1 MKTYAGDDFRANGS
15 GPEETRVTAE
25 EKKVQ
30 SVIAKHKGGKRS
42 LIPILM
48 DIQDEQRWLSPAV
61 LESVAA
67 ALDLPLSHVYG
78 VATFYKSLSLEPR
91 GRHICTICLG
101 TACHVRGGVAV
112 LEHFERKLG
121 LRVGETS
128 PDLEYTLERV
138 NCLGACA
145 LAPLAV
151 VDGRYYGQMN
161 ETKANE
167 VLARLEKSEPVPPP
181 EAKKEPEPQLS
192 KPAARSGSAKRPRRA
207 TSGKKRPRAKARQ
220 KARK

>member
-1 MKTYAGDDFRANGS
+1 MPAKILGHGAAGR
-15 GPEETRVTAE
+15 
-25 EKKVQ
+25 KVQ
-30 SVIAKHKGGKRS
+30 SIIARHHGGKRS

-48 DIQDEQRWLSPAV
+48 DIQDEERWLSPAA
-61 LESVAA
+61 LESVAS

-78 VATFYKSLSLEPR
+78 VATFYKSLSLAPR
-91 GRHICTICLG
+91 GRHICTVCLG
-101 TACHVRGGVAV
+101 TACHVRGGGAV

-167 VLARLEKSEPVPPP
+167 VLTSLTEPAAASPAEVT
-181 EAKKEPEPQLS
+181 KE
-192 KPAARSGSAKRPRRA
+192 PAARRPSGARPKPAQRPRQAAGGKHRA
-207 TSGKKRPRAKARQ
+207 PAKARR
-220 KARK
+220 KAGK

>member
-1 MKTYAGDDFRANGS
+1 M
-15 GPEETRVTAE
+15 TAE
-25 EKKVQ
+25 EKKVR
-30 SVIAKHKGGKRS
+30 SVIAKHSGGKRS

-48 DIQDEQRWLSPAV
+48 DIQDEERWLSPAV

-91 GRHICTICLG
+91 GRHICTVCLG
-101 TACHVRGGVAV
+101 TACHVRGGAAV
-112 LEHFERKLG
+112 LEHFERKLR

-128 PDLEYTLERV
+128 PDLKYTLERV

-167 VLARLEKSEPVPPP
+167 VLAALEKREAAEPPDIAP
-181 EAKKEPEPQLS
+181 APEPRRRQPAPLS
-192 KPAARSGSAKRPRRA
+192 GPTPRVRRA
-207 TSGKKRPRAKARQ
+207 AGGKKNAPAKAR
-220 KARK
+220 RKGGK